1 MALQWWRMMEET
13 SCWMASRTA
22 ARGRSLAL
30 GCGALSRCSSPSAI
44 CHFLT
49 LHLPQGVI
57 DEIQY
62 LLIV

>member
-1 MALQWWRMMEET
+1 MEET

-22 ARGRSLAL
+22 ARAESGFRVWSIEQVLL
-30 GCGALSRCSSPSAI
+30 PSAI